1 MIIKLRKQKMAFT
14 LGVFLLIILLFFSLD
29 ERVLMKGKADIEQFL
44 ATIDSGLSH
53 RISLVDE
60 GEGIYHVENPEGWS
74 EFSRKKY
81 RSLLYA
87 LPNIIKHNFQADLF
101 ERIDIDIPY
110 MGLKEILLDRER
122 AISRGFNLN
131 PSFVKAEIKFRTKNY
146 KARIRLKGDNKEHW
160 LSQYRMSFRV
170 ELKGDSTVMGFKRF
184 SLQKPLV
191 RSFPYDYSFQSLLA
205 GVNNISIPYR
215 FAHVYVNGRNWG
227 IMALEEHMSKEFLEK
242 QRRKDSLIVRFS

>member
-29 ERVLMKGKADIEQFL
+29 ERVLIKGKADIEQFL

-60 GEGIYHVENPEGWS
+60 GEGIYFVENPEGWS
-74 EFSRKKY
+74 EFSRKKN

-122 AISRGFNLN
+122 AISRGFNLDS
-131 PSFVKAEIKFRTKNY
+131 SFVKAEIKFRTKNY
-146 KARIRLKGDNKEHW
+146 QARIRLKGDWSNHW

-170 ELKGDSTVMGFKRF
+170 ELKEDGAVLGFKRF
-184 SLQKPLV
+184 SLQKP
-191 RSFPYDYSFQSLLA
+191 RTRAFPYDYSFQSLLA

-215 FAHVYVNGRNWG
+215 RSMYVIKIG
-227 IMALEEHMSKEFLEK
+227 IHNMTRICKEK
-242 QRRKDSLIVRFS
+242 SSRKNFMDPKD